1 MFELIFS
8 TLCVSLDSLSNIF
21 YHIPFFPPLSL
32 RLSLCLS
39 LSASLSL
46 FVNMTQWLV
55 ALVVVSLALCG
66 SVVSAF
72 YEGKSPVV
80 SLSGATF
87 DSAIFGSEVILP

>member
-1 MFELIFS
+1 
-8 TLCVSLDSLSNIF
+8 
-21 YHIPFFPPLSL
+21 
-32 RLSLCLS
+32 
-39 LSASLSL
+39 
-46 FVNMTQWLV
+46 MTQWLV

>member
-1 MFELIFS
+1 LS
-8 TLCVSLDSLSNIF
+8 LTNPRATTLFFLPPPLSSSLSSS
-21 YHIPFFPPLSL
+21 HPLSL